1 MHCLL
6 THRSS
11 RARLNSDNPPVR
23 STIVGDF
30 QGRMR
35 DFPMLCPATDPTRRH
50 GSRMPALWLAIVVG
64 VLALSG
70 HRETS
75 AAEVTA
81 LKLETQAF
89 KGDWKAIL
97 ARGTIRVAGPYSR
110 TLFFND
116 RGTQMGLTADALY
129 EFQRWLNRR
138 YSLSH
143 RPITVLPVPT
153 TRDQLIPKLRK
164 GYAEIAAANLTIT
177 PERRAQVD
185 FSDSIRNNVSEIVV
199 IRKTAPPLTDIDQ
212 LAGREVHV
220 RKTSSYYD
228 SLIRLNQRFR
238 KEGKPG
244 IKSTLVSDALEDED
258 MMEMVGTGL
267 LGIIVV
273 DDWKAELWATILPTI
288 QPLPGIVLRSGA
300 QTGWAVR
307 KDTPSLRGVVNQFI
321 REQLQGTHTAAVRLA
336 KYQKRFKSVRNSTE
350 TAEWKK
356 FERTIDL
363 FKTYGKKYRFDHL
376 MLAAQGYQESRL
388 DQQARSRS
396 GAIGIM
402 QILPSTGKQ
411 LGVGDITK
419 AEPNIHG
426 GTKYMRQLF
435 DQYFHDADFDQQ
447 NRALFA
453 FASYN
458 AGPGRIAKIRDEAKH
473 RGLNANRWFN
483 NVEIIAS
490 KRLGQETVQY
500 VRNIYKYY
508 TAYRLQLD
516 ALAVQGVAKR
526 RVAAGQPAEG

>member
-1 MHCLL
+1 MKEF
-6 THRSS
+6 S
-11 RARLNSDNPPVR
+11 
-23 STIVGDF
+23 
-30 QGRMR
+30 
-35 DFPMLCPATDPTRRH
+35 MLCSASDPTRRRY
-50 GSRMPALWLAIVVG
+50 SRIPILLLPIVVG
-64 VLALSG
+64 VLALSC

-75 AAEVTA
+75 AGEVTA

-89 KGDWKAIL
+89 KGDWDAIL
-97 ARGTIRVAGPYSR
+97 ARGTIRVAVPYSR

-129 EFQRWLNRR
+129 EFQRWLNRKHG
-138 YSLSH
+138 LSH
-143 RPITVLPVPT
+143 RPITVLPIPT
-153 TRDQLIPKLRK
+153 TRDQLFPKLRK

-177 PERRAQVD
+177 PARRAQVD
-185 FSDSIRNNVSEIVV
+185 FSDSIRSNVSEIVV
-199 IRKTAPPLTDIDQ
+199 MRKTAPPLTDIDQ

-228 SLIRLNQRFR
+228 SLVGLNKRFR
-238 KEGKPG
+238 KEGKPA
-244 IKSTLVSDALEDED
+244 IKITFVSDALEDED
-258 MMEMVGTGL
+258 MMEMVGSGL
-267 LGIIVV
+267 LQIIVV

-288 QPLPGIVLRSGA
+288 QPLPDVVLRSGA
-300 QTGWAVR
+300 QTGWAMR
-307 KDTPSLRGVVNQFI
+307 KNTPTLRRVVNQFI
-321 REQLQGTHTAAVRLA
+321 AEQLQGTRTAAVRLA
-336 KYQKRFKSVRNSTE
+336 NYQKRFKSMRNSTE
-350 TAEWKK
+350 TVEWKK
-356 FERTIDL
+356 FERTIEL
-363 FKTYGKKYRFDHL
+363 FKTYGEKYRFDHL

-402 QILPSTGKQ
+402 QIMPSTGKQ

-435 DQYFHDADFDQQ
+435 DQYFRDADFDQQ

-473 RGLNANRWFN
+473 RGFNANKWFN
-483 NVEIIAS
+483 NVEIVAS

-516 ALAVQGVAKR
+516 ARAAQGLAR
-526 RVAAGQPAEG
+526 RRGAAGEPAEG

>member
-1 MHCLL
+1 MFCSASDPICRRCSKMLL
-6 THRSS
+6 
-11 RARLNSDNPPVR
+11 L
-23 STIVGDF
+23 
-30 QGRMR
+30 
-35 DFPMLCPATDPTRRH
+35 L
-50 GSRMPALWLAIVVG
+50 LAIAIG
-64 VLALSG
+64 VLALHG

-75 AAEVTA
+75 AAELTA

-89 KGDWKAIL
+89 KGDWEAIL
-97 ARGTIRVAGPYSR
+97 RRGTIRIAVPYSR

-129 EFQRWLNRR
+129 EFQRWLNRKH
-138 YSLSH
+138 SLRH
-143 RPITVLPVPT
+143 RPITVLPIPT
-153 TRDQLIPKLRK
+153 TRDQLFLKLRN

-177 PERRAQVD
+177 PERQAQVN
-185 FSDSIRNNVSEIVV
+185 FSDPVRNNVSEIVV
-199 IRKTAPPLTDIDQ
+199 IRKNAPPLTDIDQ

-228 SLIRLNQRFR
+228 SLVRLNKRFI
-238 KEGKPG
+238 KEGKPA
-244 IKSTLVSDALEDED
+244 IKVTFVSDALEDED
-258 MMEMVGTGL
+258 MMEMVGSGL
-267 LGIIVV
+267 LQIVVV

-288 QPLPGIVLRSGA
+288 QPLPGVVLRSGA
-300 QTGWAVR
+300 QTGWAMR
-307 KDTPSLRGVVNQFI
+307 KNTPTLRRVVNQFI
-321 REQLQGTHTAAVRLA
+321 AEQLQGTRTAAIRLA
-336 KYQKRFKSVRNSTE
+336 NYQKRFKSVRNSTD

-356 FERTIDL
+356 FERTIEL
-363 FKTYGKKYRFDHL
+363 FKTYGEKYRFDHL

-388 DQQARSRS
+388 DQQARSRT

-435 DQYFHDADFDQQ
+435 DEYFRDADFDQQ

-458 AGPGRIAKIRDEAKH
+458 AGPGRIAKIRDEAKR
-473 RGLNANRWFN
+473 RGLNANKWFN
-483 NVEIIAS
+483 NVEIVAS
-490 KRLGQETVQY
+490 KRLGQEPVQY

-516 ALAVQGVAKR
+516 ALAAQGLAKR
-526 RVAAGQPAEG
+526 RVGAGEFAAG

>member
-1 MHCLL
+1 MPILL
-6 THRSS
+6 
-11 RARLNSDNPPVR
+11 
-23 STIVGDF
+23 
-30 QGRMR
+30 
-35 DFPMLCPATDPTRRH
+35 
-50 GSRMPALWLAIVVG
+50 LAIIVAVF
-64 VLALSG
+64 ALSG
-70 HRETS
+70 YRETS

-81 LKLETQAF
+81 LKIETQAF
-89 KGDWKAIL
+89 KGDWEAIL
-97 ARGTIRVAGPYSR
+97 ARGTIRVAVPYSR

-129 EFQRWLNRR
+129 EFQRWLNKK
-138 YSLSH
+138 YSLRH
-143 RPITVLPVPT
+143 RPITVLPIPT

-177 PERRAQVD
+177 PERRAQVN
-185 FSDSIRNNVSEIVV
+185 FSDAIRSSVSEIVV
-199 IRKTAPPLTDIDQ
+199 IRNTAPPLTDIDQ

-228 SLIRLNQRFR
+228 SLVGLNKRFR
-238 KEGKPG
+238 KEGKPP
-244 IKSTLVSDALEDED
+244 IKITLVSDALEDED

-273 DDWKAELWATILPTI
+273 DDWKAELWATILSTI
-288 QPLPGIVLRSGA
+288 QPLPGVVLRSGA
-300 QTGWAVR
+300 ETGWAIR
-307 KDTPSLRGVVNQFI
+307 KDTPTLKRVVNQFI
-321 REQLQGTHTAAVRLA
+321 AEQLQGTRTAAVRLA
-336 KYQKRFKSVRNSTE
+336 NYQKRFKSVRNSTD
-350 TAEWKK
+350 TAEWNK
-356 FERTIDL
+356 FERTIEL
-363 FKTYGKKYRFDHL
+363 FKTYGEKYRFDHL

-435 DQYFHDADFDQQ
+435 DQYFRDAEFDQQ

-473 RGLNANRWFN
+473 RGLNANKWFN
-483 NVEIIAS
+483 NVEIVAS

-516 ALAVQGVAKR
+516 ALAAQGVAKR
-526 RVAAGQPAEG
+526 RVAASG